1 LFNRE
6 QVSSL
11 LLGNR
16 TCEQKT
22 MAYCYS
28 GRREEWE
35 EGFDFVSFDNM
46 WVATITL
53 FQGER
58 AMMASLAPQYSLHAV
73 Y

>member
-46 WVATITL
+46 
-53 FQGER
+53 
-58 AMMASLAPQYSLHAV
+58 
-73 Y
+73 

>member
-1 LFNRE
+1 MGQPSQFGPSLGGFRYGVLADQLAGITRE

-22 MAYCYS
+22 TAYCYS

-46 WVATITL
+46 
-53 FQGER
+53 
-58 AMMASLAPQYSLHAV
+58 
-73 Y
+73 